1 MAAPRRGGSNCWAA
15 PCRRMAL
22 QYSIPK
28 MLLGVCS
35 KSAAPGHNVSAAA
48 ARAAAKGRPLSSWL
62 RSAAGNAALH
72 SAAATSCKGAG
83 SGVSAPNARVSHP
96 SAASRCTRQR
106 QTVLRW
112 RWHRAQAAPPPGPP
126 RQPALRAPAQL
137 PAGWVPHRAA
147 QRRCSC
153 TPRWYWPPAA
163 RSMRSCNAWPLWNGS
178 YSAMMPTKFISS
190 TPDSSQILFAC
201 AEKSLAMFS
210 ASLYNKFV

>member
-1 MAAPRRGGSNCWAA
+1 MAACGTKGLAALIPCVCTNCRIWEAEASACPCTWPVWAVPWAAPRRGRGSNCMAA

-72 SAAATSCKGAG
+72 SAAAAACKGAG

-96 SAASRCTRQR
+96 SAASRCT
-106 QTVLRW
+106 
-112 RWHRAQAAPPPGPP
+112 
-126 RQPALRAPAQL
+126 
-137 PAGWVPHRAA
+137 
-147 QRRCSC
+147 
-153 TPRWYWPPAA
+153 PAA
-163 RSMRSCNAWPLWNGS
+163 ANC
-178 YSAMMPTKFISS
+178 SA
-190 TPDSSQILFAC
+190 
-201 AEKSLAMFS
+201 LAL
-210 ASLYNKFV
+210 A